1 MLTQETLYSTF
12 FQYRWTLSH
21 LSLSVFRLN
30 VLALHFI
37 SLFCLQNYSI
47 AAFFHYSPSNLMS
60 FLPYMFQ
67 LSFVRKVAKRKSNIA
82 LYADELGKGFVGEL
96 DYNIEAANA
105 TKFLVL
111 CSCLLPILY

>member
-1 MLTQETLYSTF
+1 
-12 FQYRWTLSH
+12 
-21 LSLSVFRLN
+21 
-30 VLALHFI
+30 
-37 SLFCLQNYSI
+37 
-47 AAFFHYSPSNLMS
+47 
-60 FLPYMFQ
+60 MFQ

-111 CSCLLPILY
+111 WSCLLPILY